1 MRSLPRTFDTPL
13 PIDAVL
19 DELLRTLQQR
29 NAAVLVAP
37 PGAGKTTRVPL
48 ALLDEP
54 WAAGKKIIVLEPR
67 RIAARASAE
76 RMAKTLGQRA
86 GETVGYRVRF
96 GSKIS
101 HATRIEVVTEGIF
114 SRHILDDP
122 ELTGV
127 AAVLFDEFHERS
139 LDADLGL
146 ALARDAQT
154 GLRED
159 LRLLVMSATLDG
171 ARVGKL
177 LGDAP
182 VVASEGRAFPV
193 ETRYLGRRSD
203 ALLER
208 QMADAIATA
217 LRADTGSVLA
227 FLPGAAEIRRTQ
239 TFLAER
245 IHDAATEIVPLFGAL
260 DAAVQDRAIAPAPKG
275 QRKVVLAT
283 SIAETSLTIEGVR
296 IVVDSGLARVP
307 RYEPDIGLTR
317 LETVRASRAA
327 VDQRRGR
334 AGRTEPGICYRLWD
348 EPQTASLAPFTQPE
362 ILSADLSSL
371 VLDLAQWGVS
381 NPATLS
387 FLDAPPAP
395 ALKEAKNLLRELDA
409 LDADGRIT
417 EEGKSLRALALPP
430 RLSRMIVDAH
440 RFGTGEAAADIAAI
454 LTERGLGGDSIDL
467 DARLD
472 QFRRD
477 RSQRAVSARD
487 MARRW
492 AAQVASGELVPDGG
506 TATHLAHSGR
516 ANGLA
521 APSPLAGEGR
531 GGGATTAVSRLGTP
545 TPDPSPQGRGEP
557 SSRAP
562 RTRGERRESSRDSKR
577 SSVQAAVELSTGV
590 MLAFAFPDRV
600 ARNRGNGSFVLANGR
615 GAMVEQ
621 TSALARAP
629 FIAVGELTGTAAS
642 GKILLAA
649 PILQDEIERH
659 FADHIEVADEIFFER
674 GAAALRARRRTTLH
688 AITLSESPLA
698 ISPSE
703 ESARILADGLI
714 ALGFDRL
721 PWSKT
726 ARQWRDRV
734 MFLRKAEG
742 ESWPDLSDDAL
753 IARRADWL
761 VPALHDKTSLKDLS
775 ASDLSDAVMALLPW
789 DLRARLDRE
798 APTHFEAPTGSML
811 AIDYEAEQGPTIAVR
826 LQELFGLD
834 THPSIA
840 RGSVPL
846 VLELL
851 SPAQRPV
858 QVTRDLPG
866 FWRGSYAAV
875 RTDLR
880 GRYPRHPW
888 PDDPASALPTRR
900 AKPRGT

>member
-1 MRSLPRTFDTPL
+1 LPLAFDTPL

-19 DELLRTLQQR
+19 DELGRTLAAS
-29 NAAVLVAP
+29 NTAVLVAP

-48 ALLDEP
+48 ALLDAP
-54 WAAGKKIIVLEPR
+54 WLAGKKIIMLEPR

-76 RMAKTLGQRA
+76 RMARTLGERA
-86 GETVGYRVRF
+86 GETIGYRVRF

-101 HATRIEVVTEGIF
+101 RATRIEVVTEGIF
-114 SRHILDDP
+114 ARQILDDP
-122 ELTGV
+122 ELPGV

-146 ALARDAQT
+146 ALARDAQI

-159 LRLLVMSATLDG
+159 LRILVMSATLDG

-182 VVASEGRAFPV
+182 LVASEGRAFPV
-193 ETRYLGRRSD
+193 ETRYLGRKSD
-203 ALLER
+203 APIER

-217 LRADTGSVLA
+217 LRADPGSVLA

-239 TFLAER
+239 NFLAER
-245 IHDAATEIVPLFGAL
+245 VHDASVEIVPLFGAL

-275 QRKVVLAT
+275 SRKVVLAT

-348 EPQTASLAPFTQPE
+348 EPQTASLAAYTQPE

-371 VLDLAQWGVS
+371 VLDLAQWGVTD
-381 NPATLS
+381 PAGLA
-387 FLDAPPAP
+387 FLDPPPAP
-395 ALKEAKNLLRELDA
+395 AWKEARALLNELGA

-417 EEGKSLRALALPP
+417 MEGKSLRALALPP
-430 RLSRMIVDAH
+430 RLARMIVDAN
-440 RFGTGEAAADIAAI
+440 RFGAGEQAAAIAAI
-454 LTERGLGGDSIDL
+454 ITERGLGGDSVDL

-477 RSQRAVSARD
+477 RSPRATSARD
-487 MARRW
+487 LARRW
-492 AAQVASGELVPDGG
+492 AQQVAAAEKPGGSG
-506 TATHLAHSGR
+506 
-516 ANGLA
+516 
-521 APSPLAGEGR
+521 
-531 GGGATTAVSRLGTP
+531 
-545 TPDPSPQGRGEP
+545 
-557 SSRAP
+557 
-562 RTRGERRESSRDSKR
+562 
-577 SSVQAAVELSTGV
+577 ELSTGI

-615 GAMVEQ
+615 GAAVEQ
-621 TSALARAP
+621 TSSLARAP
-629 FIAVGELTGTAAS
+629 YIAVGELTGTAAS
-642 GKILLAA
+642 GRILLAA
-649 PILQDEIERH
+649 PIASGEIEHH
-659 FADHIEVADEIFFER
+659 FADQIDSTEEVAFDR
-674 GAAALRARRRTTLH
+674 NAMALRARRKRTLH
-688 AITLSESPLA
+688 AITLSEAPVAL
-698 ISPSE
+698 SPSAE
-703 ESARILADGLI
+703 TARIFSAGLI
-714 ALGFDRL
+714 AAGLDKL
-721 PWSKT
+721 PWSK
-726 ARQWRDRV
+726 ALKQWRDRV

-742 ESWPDLSDDAL
+742 DSWPDLSDTAL
-753 IARRADWL
+753 VASVENWL
-761 VPALHDKTSLKDLS
+761 VPALYDRISLKDFS
-775 ASDLSDAVMALLPW
+775 PGDLSDAVMNLLPW
-789 DLRARLDRE
+789 ELRVRLDRE
-798 APTHFEAPTGSML
+798 APTHFEAPTGTML

-826 LQELFGLD
+826 LQELFGLN

-840 RGSVPL
+840 KGKVPL

-875 RTDLR
+875 RSDLR

-888 PDDPASALPTRR
+888 PEDPATALPTRR
-900 AKPRGT
+900 VKPRGT

>member
-1 MRSLPRTFDTPL
+1 MPLRFDTPL

-19 DELLRTLQQR
+19 DELSGTLAR
-29 NAAVLVAP
+29 SSTAVLVAP

-48 ALLDEP
+48 ALRDAP
-54 WAAGKKIIVLEPR
+54 WVGTNKIIVLEPR

-76 RMAKTLGQRA
+76 RMAKSLGERA

-96 GSKIS
+96 GSKVS
-101 HATRIEVVTEGIF
+101 RATRIEVVTEGIF
-114 SRHILDDP
+114 TRQILDDP

-146 ALARDAQT
+146 ALARDAQQ

-159 LRLLVMSATLDG
+159 LRILVMSATLDG
-171 ARVGKL
+171 ARVASL
-177 LGDAP
+177 LGNAP
-182 VVASEGRAFPV
+182 VVESEGRAYPV
-193 ETRYLGRRSD
+193 ETRYVGRKPD
-203 ALLER
+203 APVER
-208 QMADAIATA
+208 QMAETIAGA

-239 TFLAER
+239 TMLGER
-245 IHDAATEIVPLFGAL
+245 VHDAGVEIVPLFGAL
-260 DAAVQDRAIAPAPKG
+260 DSAVQDRAISPAPKG

-334 AGRTEPGICYRLWD
+334 AGRTEPGVCYRLWD
-348 EPQTASLAPFTQPE
+348 EPQTASLAAYTQPE

-381 NPATLS
+381 DPSTLS
-387 FLDAPPAP
+387 FLDPPPQP
-395 ALKEAKNLLRELDA
+395 AWKEARDLLRELDA
-409 LDADGRIT
+409 LDADGRLT
-417 EEGKSLRALALPP
+417 DEGRRLRALALPP
-430 RLSRMIVDAH
+430 RLARMIVDAADH
-440 RFGTGEAAADIAAI
+440 GAAAQAADIAAI
-454 LTERGLGGDSIDL
+454 LTERGLGGDSVDL
-467 DARLD
+467 EVRLD

-477 RSQRAVSARD
+477 RSPRAQSARD
-487 MARRW
+487 LARRW
-492 AAQVASGELVPDGG
+492 AQQVSSAS
-506 TATHLAHSGR
+506 
-516 ANGLA
+516 
-521 APSPLAGEGR
+521 APAGE
-531 GGGATTAVSRLGTP
+531 A
-545 TPDPSPQGRGEP
+545 DI
-557 SSRAP
+557 
-562 RTRGERRESSRDSKR
+562 
-577 SSVQAAVELSTGV
+577 STGL

-615 GAMVEQ
+615 GAAVDP
-621 TSALARAP
+621 TSSLARVP
-629 FIAVGELTGTAAS
+629 YIAVGELTGTAAS
-642 GKILLAA
+642 GRILLAA
-649 PILQDEIERH
+649 PLAIEDIERH
-659 FADHIEVADEIFFER
+659 FAAHIEAKDEVSFDQN
-674 GAAALRARRRTTLH
+674 AMALRARRRRKLH
-688 AITLSESPLA
+688 AITMADAPVALT
-698 ISPSE
+698 PSE
-703 ESARILADGLI
+703 ETARIFAEGICAAGL
-714 ALGFDRL
+714 DRL
-721 PWSKT
+721 PWSKA

-734 MFLRKAEG
+734 TFLRKAEG
-742 ESWPDLSDDAL
+742 DSWPDLSDAGL
-753 IARRADWL
+753 AERREDWL
-761 VPALHDKTSLKDLS
+761 VPLLADKTALKDIS
-775 ASDLSDAVMALLPW
+775 PGDVSDAVMALLPW

-798 APTHFEAPTGSML
+798 APTHFEAPTGTML

-826 LQELFGLD
+826 LQELFGLNV
-834 THPSIA
+834 HPSIA
-840 RGSVPL
+840 RGAVPL

-888 PDDPASALPTRR
+888 PDDPAHAEPTRR

>member
-1 MRSLPRTFDTPL
+1 LPRSFDTPL

-19 DELLRTLQQR
+19 DELAGTLER
-29 NAAVLVAP
+29 HNAAVLVAP

-48 ALLDEP
+48 ALLDAP
-54 WAAGKKIIVLEPR
+54 WLKNKKIIMLEPR

-76 RMAKTLGQRA
+76 RMARTLGERA

-101 HATRIEVVTEGIF
+101 RATRIEVVTEGIF
-114 SRHILDDP
+114 SRQILDDP
-122 ELTGV
+122 ELSGV

-159 LRLLVMSATLDG
+159 LRILVMSATLDG

-182 VVASEGRAFPV
+182 VIASEGRAFPV
-193 ETRYLGRRSD
+193 ETRYLGRKAD
-203 ALLER
+203 APLER

-217 LRADTGSVLA
+217 LRADPGSVLA
-227 FLPGAAEIRRTQ
+227 FLPGAAEIRRAQ
-239 TFLAER
+239 NFLAER
-245 IHDAATEIVPLFGAL
+245 VHDASVEIVPLFGAL

-296 IVVDSGLARVP
+296 IVVDSGMARVP

-334 AGRTEPGICYRLWD
+334 AGRTEPGVCYRLWD
-348 EPQTASLAPFTQPE
+348 EPQTASLAAYTQPE

-371 VLDLAQWGVS
+371 VLDLAQWGVRD
-381 NPATLS
+381 PATLA
-387 FLDAPPAP
+387 FLDPPPGP
-395 ALKEAKNLLRELDA
+395 ALKEANSLLSELGA
-409 LDADGRIT
+409 LDSDGRIT
-417 EEGKSLRALALPP
+417 AEGQSLRALALPP
-430 RLSRMIVDAH
+430 RLARMIVDSH
-440 RFGTGEAAADIAAI
+440 RLGAGEEAADIAAI
-454 LTERGLGGDSIDL
+454 LTERGLGGDSVDL
-467 DARLD
+467 DHRLD

-477 RSQRAVSARD
+477 RSPRASSARSL
-487 MARRW
+487 AQRW
-492 AAQVASGELVPDGG
+492 AQQVAATEGAPGED
-506 TATHLAHSGR
+506 A
-516 ANGLA
+516 
-521 APSPLAGEGR
+521 SP
-531 GGGATTAVSRLGTP
+531 
-545 TPDPSPQGRGEP
+545 
-557 SSRAP
+557 
-562 RTRGERRESSRDSKR
+562 
-577 SSVQAAVELSTGV
+577 STGI
-590 MLAFAFPDRV
+590 MLALAFPDRV

-615 GAMVEQ
+615 GAAVEQ
-621 TSALARAP
+621 TSSLARAP
-629 FIAVGELTGTAAS
+629 YIAVAELTGTAAQ
-642 GKILLAA
+642 GRILLAA
-649 PILQDEIERH
+649 PIAQADIEAR
-659 FADHIEVADEIFFER
+659 FADQIENSEEISFDR
-674 GAAALRARRRTTLH
+674 NAMALRARRKRTLH
-688 AITLSESPLA
+688 AITLSEAPVAL
-698 ISPSE
+698 SPSAE
-703 ESARILADGLI
+703 TARIFAAGLV
-714 ALGFDRL
+714 AAGLDKL
-721 PWSKT
+721 PWSKVLK
-726 ARQWRDRV
+726 QWRDRV

-742 ESWPDLSDDAL
+742 EGWPDLSDAAL
-753 IARRADWL
+753 AAECENWL
-761 VPALHDKTSLKDLS
+761 VPALYDKTSLKDLS
-775 ASDLSDAVMALLPW
+775 PGDISDALMALLPRE
-789 DLRARLDRE
+789 LRARLERE
-798 APTHFEAPTGSML
+798 APTHFEAPTGTML

-826 LQELFGLD
+826 LQELFGLN

-840 RGSVPL
+840 KGAVPL

-875 RTDLR
+875 RSDLR

-888 PDDPASALPTRR
+888 PEDPATALPTRR
-900 AKPRGT
+900 VKPRGT